1 MSVRNIGIFTLAILF
16 VQIGYSQSLVVTG
29 SNSVPSSD
37 PCLQSHAT
45 LTVKNILTTDT
56 LKVLCEKI
64 IIDTTAG
71 TQNNFC
77 WGANCYSSTTY
88 ISTDYNTLDPGEG
101 DSFDFGGYYDA
112 YCDVA
117 SATIEYCFFPQSNPS
132 DRSCITILYNG
143 SSTSVFDKETF
154 SKGFYPNPAR
164 EYTNISYDPSLQNL
178 KMKIIDIL
186 GNVVKHIDI
195 ESQGHSIYVG
205 DLNKGIYF
213 GNLMDGDKLV
223 SIEKLIVK

>member
-1 MSVRNIGIFTLAILF
+1 MRLKNIGILMLAILF
-16 VQIGYSQSLVVTG
+16 AQVGYSQSLVVTG
-29 SNSVPSSD
+29 LNAVPSSD
-37 PCLQSHAT
+37 PCLQTHAT
-45 LTVKNILTTDT
+45 LTVKNVTTDT
-56 LKVLCEKI
+56 LKVLCEKVV
-64 IIDTTAG
+64 IDTTAG

-77 WGANCYSSTTY
+77 WGANCYSHTTY
-88 ISTDYNTLDPGEG
+88 ISTDYNSLDPGEG

-112 YCDVA
+112 FCNLA
-117 SATIEYCFFPQSNPS
+117 SATIEYCFYPQSNPT

-154 SKGFYPNPAR
+154 SKGFYPNPAA

-186 GNVVKHIDI
+186 GNVVKDIDV
-195 ESQGHSIYVG
+195 EGQGHSIYVG

-213 GNLMDGDKLV
+213 GNLMQADKLV